1 MVDLFKKGEFSEKL
15 LREVTKH
22 VSRDAEEIARRKL
35 NEKLSEGNSD
45 QHIELDFSHSFRISA
60 GKSADITF
68 NTSYEKIRGE
78 QRERVR
84 GYSYRNK
91 NGKTVHVQPQTRV
104 NRDTRK
110 FQTDDGKYI
119 TSDEIPD
126 EVFQEVFTEAV
137 QEALS
142 NAFEKL
148 NI

>member
-15 LREVTKH
+15 LREVTKY
-22 VSRDAEEIARRKL
+22 VSRDAEDIARIKL

-45 QHIELDFSHSFRISA
+45 QNIELDFSHTFRINA

-91 NGKTVHVQPQTRV
+91 NGKTVHVQSQTRV
-104 NRDTRK
+104 NKDTRK
-110 FQTDDGKYI
+110 FQTEDGKYI

-126 EVFQEVFTEAV
+126 EVFQELFTEAV

-142 NAFEKL
+142 NAFQKL